1 MRELLIVLVALC
13 FAGILALAIYLVM
26 SLMKRHALRQL
37 YADSARDFRFVCELL
52 RLYTK
57 KDSVIKNPCLLRSY
71 GAVPSRADA
80 IVVGGGGLLILTV
93 IDEPGQY
100 STPANGN
107 WSIWQ
112 GWDRKQI
119 PNAFLPGKQYT
130 SVLTSVL
137 MKNGL
142 SCPIVNVVVLTDDNA
157 EVDSLY
163 DENVLTGD
171 RLVPYVKAFCRGRAL
186 GRGAQEK
193 LKKAIRAHHE
203 QCQRR
208 LSTTMVDS
216 VSTIFGNTVE
226 LPVIEQEREMAH
238 EKVDRPLEQEGLL
251 EEKPAEQAVADEQV
265 VADERTDDAAAADTT
280 AEESDVIDALFGS
293 AEQTP
298 ERDE

>member
-1 MRELLIVLVALC
+1 MRELLIVLVVLC

-37 YADSARDFRFVCELL
+37 YADGARDFRFVCELL

-71 GAVPSRADA
+71 GDIPSRADA
-80 IVVGGGGLLILTV
+80 LVVGGGGLLILTV

-112 GWDRKQI
+112 GLDRKQI

-142 SCPIVNVVVLTDDNA
+142 SCPIVNVVVLTDDHA

-186 GRGAQEK
+186 GRGGQEK
-193 LKKAIRAHHE
+193 LKKAIREHHE

-208 LSTTMVDS
+208 LSSTMVDS
-216 VSTIFGNTVE
+216 VSTIFGNTGE
-226 LPVIEQEREMAH
+226 LPEIEQERVTAR
-238 EKVDRPLEQEGLL
+238 EKVDRLLEQEELL
-251 EEKPAEQAVADEQV
+251 EEAIGEQGDVDAYIAI
-265 VADERTDDAAAADTT
+265 DDAASADGT
-280 AEESDVIDALFGS
+280 AEESDVLDALFGS